1 MRARMLAVAA
11 CAGLAWSAGAGAAAV
26 PARAEIHYKVFL
38 GSMKIGEGRDIF
50 QHDGR
55 TYSVVSESRTAG
67 LAGVLYRLNIRRES
81 RGRVTAT
88 GLRPDSFSETRNGK
102 PERSAAFDWT
112 RKEATLTDDGE
123 SQTVALPD
131 DTWDTTSFSYN
142 FAFVPPDSGDL
153 DAHLTDGRRIRK
165 YRYAILGR
173 ETLDTVLGPIET
185 LHVKKVQGP
194 DDKRAFEVWLA
205 VGQHNMPVRIRYTG
219 RDGRSFDSVVTQV
232 SFGAK

>member
-1 MRARMLAVAA
+1 VNRLLLGLALVAA
-11 CAGLAWSAGAGAAAV
+11 GVPATAFAAEPV
-26 PARAEIHYKVFL
+26 PARVEIRFQVFF
-38 GSMKIGEGRDIF
+38 GSMKIGEGRDVF

-55 TYSVVSESRTAG
+55 AYNVVSESKTAG
-67 LAGVLYRLNIRRES
+67 LAGVLYRLNIHREA
-81 RGRVTAT
+81 RGKVTRA

-102 PERSAAFDWT
+102 PERSATFDWDK
-112 RKEATLTDDGE
+112 KEATLVDDGQ
-123 SQTVALPD
+123 SQTVPLPD

-142 FAFVPPDSGDL
+142 FAFFPPESNDL

-173 ETLDTVLGPIET
+173 ETIDTALGPMET

-205 VGQHNMPVRIRYTG
+205 VGQYNMPVRSRYTG
-219 RDGRSFDSVVTQV
+219 RDGRAIDSVLTQIT
-232 SFGAK
+232 FPTK